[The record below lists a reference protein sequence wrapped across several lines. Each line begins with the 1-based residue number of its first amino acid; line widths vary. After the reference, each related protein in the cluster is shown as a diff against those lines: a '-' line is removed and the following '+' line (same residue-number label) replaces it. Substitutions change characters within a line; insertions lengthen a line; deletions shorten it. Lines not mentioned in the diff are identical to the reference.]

1 MGRFARGLR
10 CTFCAAEYPL
20 DTMWAGCPA
29 CQREDFVY
37 PLEVTY
43 DEAAQSGLATPAFGA
58 PGGVWRYDA
67 LLPVR
72 GARKVTLDEGSTA
85 LVDCPA
91 LAEHAGVRRLLVK
104 DESRNPTWSH
114 KDRACA
120 VGVSDALA
128 RGARVVTMASSGNHG
143 ISAAAYAARAGLGC
157 VIFVLESAPKVART
171 TIQSYGGIVVA
182 TDMFGR
188 FQLMQEGVRRY
199 GWYSLGSW
207 TTTAYT
213 GNPYGVEG
221 YKTIAYELCQQLDG
235 HAPDLVIVPTAGAE
249 VLYGI
254 HRGFLDAKRL
264 GWVDRLP
271 RLVAAEPAAG
281 APTFHALERGLDYV
295 PKVSAGPT
303 VALSIG
309 ASIGSYRGLR
319 GVRDSDGAGAAVSE
333 GEILDAYRGLA
344 RQEGLFAEPSSAA
357 SVAAALQLGRAGQLA
372 PGSTVVCVMTASGMK
387 DPDTAAAGLPAMPV
401 VAPDF
406 DEFERAVRAAYGPG
420 VFDTLVGAG
429 LG

>member
-20 DTMWAGCPA
+20 EGLWSGCPA
-29 CQREDFVY
+29 CRRQEFVY
-37 PLEVTY
+37 PLEVSY
-43 DEAAQSGLATPAFGA
+43 DEAAQAGLAMPSFGT
-58 PGGVWRYDA
+58 PGGVWRFDP
-67 LLPVR
+67 LLPV
-72 GARKVTLDEGSTA
+72 GGTRKVSLEEGRTA
-85 LVDCPA
+85 LVDCPG
-91 LAEHAGVRRLLVK
+91 LADQAGVRRLLIK

-120 VGVSDALA
+120 VAVSDALT

-157 VIFVLESAPKVART
+157 VIFVLESAPRIART
-171 TIQSYGGIVVA
+171 IIQSYGGLVVA

-188 FQLMQEGVRRY
+188 FTLMEEGVRRY
-199 GWYSLGSW
+199 GWYPLGSW

-254 HRGFLDAKRL
+254 HRGFRDALRL

-271 RLVAAEPAAG
+271 RLVAAEPAVG

-295 PKVSAGPT
+295 PRVTAGPT

-309 ASIGSYRGLR
+309 ASIGSYRGLL
-319 GVRDSDGAGAAVSE
+319 GVRDSDGLGVAVSE
-333 GEILDAYRGLA
+333 DEILTAYRQMA
-344 RQEGLFAEPSSAA
+344 QHEGLFAEPSSAA
-357 SVAAALQLGRAGQLA
+357 SVAAALQMGSTGQLA

-387 DPDTAAAGLPAMPV
+387 DPDTAAAGLPEMPIV
-401 VAPDF
+401 EPEFEA
-406 DEFERAVRAAYGPG
+406 FERAVRTTYGERG
-420 VFDTLVGAG
+420 QAILQRA
-429 LG
+429 

>member
-1 MGRFARGLR
+1 VA
-10 CTFCAAEYPL
+10 
-20 DTMWAGCPA
+20 
-29 CQREDFVY
+29 
-37 PLEVTY
+37 
-43 DEAAQSGLATPAFGA
+43 
-58 PGGVWRYDA
+58 
-67 LLPVR
+67 
-72 GARKVTLDEGSTA
+72 
-85 LVDCPA
+85 
-91 LAEHAGVRRLLVK
+91 
-104 DESRNPTWSH
+104 
-114 KDRACA
+114 
-120 VGVSDALA
+120 VSDALA

-157 VIFVLESAPKVART
+157 VIFVLESAPRVARA
-171 TIQSYGGIVVA
+171 TIQAYGGVVVA

-221 YKTIAYELCQQLDG
+221 YKTIAYELCQQLEG
-235 HAPDLVIVPTAGAE
+235 QAPDLVIVPTAGAE

-254 HRGFLDAKRL
+254 HRGFLDARRL

-271 RLVAAEPAAG
+271 RLVAAEPAVG

-295 PKVSAGPT
+295 PKVTAGPT

-319 GVRDSDGAGAAVSE
+319 GVRDSDGLGAAVSE
-333 GEILDAYRGLA
+333 DEILGAYRLMA
-344 RQEGLFAEPSSAA
+344 RHEGLFAEPSSAA
-357 SVAAALQLGRAGQLA
+357 SVAAALQMGSTGQLA
-372 PGSTVVCVMTASGMK
+372 PGSTVVCVSTASGMK
-387 DPDTAAAGLPAMPV
+387 DPETAAGGLPDMPV

-406 DEFERAVRAAYGPG
+406 DEFERAVRSTYGPS
-420 VFDTLVGAG
+420 VFDTLQPAR